1 MSVSEISLDI
11 DPKDVTEKIVS
22 FIRDKVE
29 EASASGVVIGLSG
42 GVDSSTV
49 AFLSVKALGPEKVLG
64 LIMPTDVT
72 RKEDIEDAVNAA
84 ELLKIKYEIINL
96 SPVLKSF
103 KEVLKKCEHFSE
115 ENIVAFGNIHARVRM
130 ILLYYHANI
139 LNRIVAGTGNKSELL
154 IGYFTKYG
162 DGGVDILPIG
172 DLYKT
177 QVRQLARY
185 LGVPEKIV
193 LKTPSAGL
201 WEGQTDEGE
210 IGITY
215 DTLDK
220 ILHGL
225 VDLKMDPKVLSETL
239 KIPVE
244 TVERVKE
251 MILKSEHKRNVPP
264 IAKIVYKK

>member
-1 MSVSEISLDI
+1 MPAAKISLDI
-11 DPKDVTEKIVS
+11 NPKVVSEEIAS
-22 FIRDKVE
+22 FIRQKVK
-29 EASASGVVIGLSG
+29 EANADGVVVGLSG

-72 RKEDIEDAVNAA
+72 RKEDIEDARNIAS
-84 ELLKIKYEIINL
+84 LLKIRYEIINF
-96 SPVLKSF
+96 SPVLKAF
-103 KEVLKKCEHFSE
+103 KEVLKKCEHFNE

-130 ILLYYHANI
+130 ILLYYHANT
-139 LNRIVAGTGNKSELL
+139 LNRLVVGTGNKSELL

-177 QVRQLARY
+177 QVRQLAKY
-185 LGVPEKIV
+185 LGVPEKII

-201 WEGQTDEGE
+201 WKGQTDEGE

-215 DTLDK
+215 DLLDK
-220 ILHGL
+220 ILYGM
-225 VDLKMDPKVLSETL
+225 VDLKMDPKPLSEIL
-239 KIPVE
+239 NIPVE
-244 TVERVKE
+244 TILKVKE
-251 MILKSEHKRNVPP
+251 MMLKSEHKRNIPP
-264 IAKIVYKK
+264 IAKINHIK

>member
-1 MSVSEISLDI
+1 MSTAKISLNI
-11 DPKDVTEKIVS
+11 NPKDVSERIVS
-22 FIRDKVE
+22 FTREKVE
-29 EASASGVVIGLSG
+29 EANANGVVVGLSG

-72 RKEDIEDAVNAA
+72 KREDIEDAKTIA
-84 ELLKIKYEIINL
+84 ELLKIKHEIINI
-96 SPVLKSF
+96 SSILKTF
-103 KEVLKKCEHFSE
+103 KEVLRSCEHFDE
-115 ENIVAFGNIHARVRM
+115 KDIVAFGNIHARVRM
-130 ILLYYHANI
+130 IVLYYHANR
-139 LNRIVAGTGNKSELL
+139 LNRLVAGTGNKSELL

-185 LGVPEKIV
+185 LGVPERIIM
-193 LKTPSAGL
+193 KTPSAGL
-201 WEGQTDEGE
+201 WKGQTDEGE
-210 IGITY
+210 IGISY
-215 DTLDK
+215 ELLDK

-225 VDLKMDPKVLSETL
+225 TDLKMNSKLLSETL

-244 TVERVKE
+244 TIIRIEE
-251 MILKSEHKRNVPP
+251 MIRKSGHKRNIPP
-264 IAKIVYKK
+264 VAKLSY

>member
-1 MSVSEISLDI
+1 MSVGEISLDI

-22 FIRDKVE
+22 FIRDKVK
-29 EASASGVVIGLSG
+29 EANANGVVVGLSG

-72 RKEDIEDAVNAA
+72 RKEDIEDAVNVA
-84 ELLKIKYEIINL
+84 ELLKIKYEIINF
-96 SPVLKSF
+96 SPVLRSF
-103 KEVLKKCEHFSE
+103 KEVLKKCEHFNE
-115 ENIVAFGNIHARVRM
+115 ENVVACGNIHARVRM
-130 ILLYYHANI
+130 VLLYYHANI

-185 LGVPEKIV
+185 LGVPEKII

-215 DTLDK
+215 DMLDK

-225 VDLKMDPKVLSETL
+225 VDLKMDLKVLSEIL
-239 KIPVE
+239 KIPIE

-251 MILKSEHKRNVPP
+251 MILKSEHKRNTPP
-264 IAKIVYKK
+264 IAKIVYEK

>member
-1 MSVSEISLDI
+1 MSVNKISLDI
-11 DPKDVTEKIVS
+11 DPKSVSERIAS
-22 FIRDKVE
+22 FIRDRVK
-29 EASASGVVIGLSG
+29 EANANGVVVGLSG
-42 GVDSSTV
+42 GIDSSTV
-49 AFLSVKALGPEKVLG
+49 AFLSVKALGSEKVLG
-64 LIMPTDVT
+64 LIMPTNIT
-72 RKEDIEDAVNAA
+72 KQEDIEDAISVAK
-84 ELLKIKYEIINL
+84 LLKIKYEIINF

-103 KEVLKKCEHFSE
+103 KDVLKRCEHFSE

-139 LNRIVAGTGNKSELL
+139 LNRLVAGTGNKSEFL

-185 LGVPEKIV
+185 LGVPERII

-201 WEGQTDEGE
+201 WKGQTDEGE

-215 DTLDK
+215 DLLDK
-220 ILHGL
+220 ILYGL
-225 VDLKMDPKVLSETL
+225 VDLKMGSKTLSELL
-239 KIPVE
+239 KTPRK

-251 MILKSEHKRNVPP
+251 MMLKSEHKRNSPP
-264 IAKIVYKK
+264 IAKIIYKK